1 MIYFVYSRLTK
12 KAFFLIL
19 FIKVCAWWKVMLFIL
34 FMFPDI
40 NLKVAVCLAFLLSCI
55 LQQNEAKYKESSV
68 IQHLISQ
75 K

>member
-1 MIYFVYSRLTK
+1 
-12 KAFFLIL
+12 
-19 FIKVCAWWKVMLFIL
+19 MLFIL

-55 LQQNEAKYKESSV
+55 LQQNEAKYKESSA